1 MKKEK
6 ILFLYPPTVYA
17 NHSMFK
23 HFTYF
28 GETIDVISRYCKNI
42 SVLDCA
48 VEQIEQKVIFN
59 NHKKAIQKV
68 YNMLK
73 PNGYIIYAD
82 LTGWRLDRKLEQQLL
97 CNKKSIKQAFE
108 NCGFM
113 TIECF
118 DGGPYIEKDNQDNF
132 AFYKQTYY
140 IGKRKER

>member
-59 NHKKAIQKV
+59 NFKDSKLLIMEIEP
-68 YNMLK
+68 YNIEVSLSLGNLYKSFNKPKGISCLTPPGLK
-73 PNGYIIYAD
+73 
-82 LTGWRLDRKLEQQLL
+82 
-97 CNKKSIKQAFE
+97 
-108 NCGFM
+108 
-113 TIECF
+113 
-118 DGGPYIEKDNQDNF
+118 
-132 AFYKQTYY
+132 
-140 IGKRKER
+140 